1 MAPVWALLVPVL
13 DVGFTLLQ
21 LLVGLFKFAIALFLL
36 WLLVDLFVLRPLAL
50 SETAGLLRKRAKDKG
65 SKNG

>member
-1 MAPVWALLVPVL
+1 MVPVL

-50 SETAGLLRKRAKDKG
+50 SETAALLKKKGGAKPR
-65 SKNG
+65 